1 MSSGI
6 PTGGSTNS
14 LFFRA
19 RLFPRPV
26 VEEATVGKGILAGAN
41 LATAVLFLLSSS
53 TPHALLSLLVLLVVT
68 AQLLRA
74 PTDVLSEGSSVLRR
88 RRCCSCSCCCFS
100 ARCRRRCSMSAG
112 SSMSCRRRR
121 GQSRKDFAET
131 SAGVMPTTAERVRS
145 RKRHWSAC
153 VSYEG
158 HGRAFHGKKT
168 VSRPTRRR
176 LLENEDEKVRSG
188 SVNRHIPRM

>member
-1 MSSGI
+1 
-6 PTGGSTNS
+6 
-14 LFFRA
+14 
-19 RLFPRPV
+19 
-26 VEEATVGKGILAGAN
+26 
-41 LATAVLFLLSSS
+41 
-53 TPHALLSLLVLLVVT
+53 
-68 AQLLRA
+68 
-74 PTDVLSEGSSVLRR
+74 
-88 RRCCSCSCCCFS
+88 
-100 ARCRRRCSMSAG
+100 MSAG

-176 LLENEDEKVRSG
+176 LLENEDEEVRSG